1 MIFMLIRN
9 PNNPLIS
16 REDIPDII
24 PFFSNI
30 SSVFNPAAVMFN
42 DEFVLLLRVQ
52 SRGRETFLIK
62 ATSEDGVSFTISKKL
77 ILFEGIE
84 SITDVIY
91 HIYDPRLTK
100 IDNTYYIVFAIDTD
114 SGCKLGLAS
123 TSDFEKYHFHSLI
136 SNEES
141 RNGVLFPEKINN
153 KYYLLHRPNKLMLN
167 GGVISGQS
175 IILSESSDLVSWQNV
190 GEVFSGRPHYWDE
203 LIGSGPPPIK
213 TRKGW
218 LHIYHGV
225 ATHFSSINV
234 YQAGVV
240 LLDLQNP
247 AKVLAR
253 SRNNIL
259 EPREMFELTGQVP
272 NVVFPSGIIVDEY
285 DSKGYASDKSKV
297 IIYYGAADSSVCSAG
312 TTIHD
317 LINSAIND

>member
-16 REDIPDII
+16 RGDIPDII
-24 PFFSNI
+24 PFFNNV

-42 DEFVLLLRVQ
+42 NEVLLLLRIQ

-62 ATSEDGVSFTISKKL
+62 ATSKDGVNFTISKK
-77 ILFEGIE
+77 IIQFEGIE

-100 IDNTYYIVFAIDTD
+100 IEDTYYIVFAIDTD

-123 TSDFEKYHFHSLI
+123 TLEFEKYNFHSLI

-153 KYYLLHRPNKLMLN
+153 RYCLLHRPNKLMLK
-167 GGVISGQS
+167 GGVSSGQS
-175 IILSESSDLVSWQNV
+175 ILLSESSDLISWQNV

-203 LIGSGPPPIK
+203 LIGSGTPPIK

-225 ATHFSSINV
+225 ATHFSSINI

-240 LLDLQNP
+240 LLDLENP
-247 AKVLAR
+247 SKVIAR

-259 EPREMFELTGQVP
+259 EPCEMFELTGQVP
-272 NVVFPSGIIVDEY
+272 NVVFPSGIIVQEY
-285 DSKGYASDKSKV
+285 DDKGYASDKSKV
-297 IIYYGAADSSVCSAG
+297 IIYYGAADTTVCSAE
-312 TTIHD
+312 TTIHN

>member
-1 MIFMLIRN
+1 MLIRN

-16 REDIPDII
+16 RKDIPEII
-24 PFFSNI
+24 PFYNNV
-30 SSVFNPAAVMFN
+30 SSVFNPAAVLFN
-42 DEFVLLLRVQ
+42 NEVLLLLRVQ
-52 SRGRETFLIK
+52 SRGRETFLLK
-62 ATSEDGVSFTISKKL
+62 AASKDGVSFTISKEL
-77 ILFEGIE
+77 ILFEGVELIP
-84 SITDVIY
+84 DVIY

-100 IDNTYYIVFAIDTD
+100 IEDTYFIVFAVDTD

-123 TSDFEKYHFHSLI
+123 TLDFEKYHFHSLI

-153 KYYLLHRPNKLMLN
+153 KYCLLHRPNKLILQ
-167 GGVISGQS
+167 GGVSTGQS
-175 IILSESSDLVSWQNV
+175 IILSESRDLVSWQDV

-225 ATHFSSINV
+225 ATHFSSVNI

-240 LLDLQNP
+240 LLDLENP
-247 AKVLAR
+247 VNVIAR

-259 EPREMFELTGQVP
+259 EPQEMFELTGQVP
-272 NVVFPSGIIVDEY
+272 NVVFPSGIIVEECD
-285 DSKGYASDKSKV
+285 DKGYASDKSKV
-297 IIYYGAADSSVCSAG
+297 IIYYGAADTTVCSAE